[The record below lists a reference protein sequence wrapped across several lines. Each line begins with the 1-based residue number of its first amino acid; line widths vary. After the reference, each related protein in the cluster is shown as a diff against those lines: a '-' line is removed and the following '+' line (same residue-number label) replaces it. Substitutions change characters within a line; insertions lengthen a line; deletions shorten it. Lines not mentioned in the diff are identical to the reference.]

1 MNQGRTPSERVQ
13 LHLHCIKNHL
23 AGILR
28 ELPTNNM
35 KEKLKAAIPAIKEK
49 AIATLLLLW
58 NKGVAACLLAIL
70 AWKYTGLS
78 SDDPT
83 PFAEVLYALILAG
96 TVIVVSPI
104 VRLLVFPNAAEA
116 AEKGDRSRKW
126 LESGNHSPPPSPTTG
141 SLPSSHTPP
150 PPYASPL
157 CCNPASDLRAS
168 RLVFNPRR
176 AMEPRQDRTS
186 PRSGYLPDG

>member
-13 LHLHCIKNHL
+13 LHLYCIKNHL

-28 ELPTNNM
+28 ELPPINM
-35 KEKLKAAIPAIKEK
+35 IDKLKATLPAIKAK

-58 NKGVAACLLAIL
+58 NKGVAACILAIL
-70 AWKYTGLS
+70 AWKYIGLS
-78 SDDPT
+78 SDNPT

-116 AEKGDRSRKW
+116 SEKGKVKVW
-126 LESGNHSPPPSPTTG
+126 LEAGKFTPSLAHYWFATLISYSITALCVS
-141 SLPSSHTPP
+141 SL
-150 PPYASPL
+150 L
-157 CCNPASDLRAS
+157 
-168 RLVFNPRR
+168 
-176 AMEPRQDRTS
+176 
-186 PRSGYLPDG
+186 

>member
-13 LHLHCIKNHL
+13 LHLYCIKRSI

-35 KEKLKAAIPAIKEK
+35 TETLKAIWAK
-49 AIATLLLLW
+49 APSIIHLVW
-58 NKGVAACLLAIL
+58 NKGAVAALLVIL

-78 SDDPT
+78 SDNPT

-96 TVIVVSPI
+96 TVIVASPI

-116 AEKGDRSRKW
+116 SEKGKVKVW
-126 LESGNHSPPPSPTTG
+126 LEAGQFTPSLAHYWFATLISYAITALCVS
-141 SLPSSHTPP
+141 SL
-150 PPYASPL
+150 L
-157 CCNPASDLRAS
+157 
-168 RLVFNPRR
+168 
-176 AMEPRQDRTS
+176 
-186 PRSGYLPDG
+186 

>member
-58 NKGVAACLLAIL
+58 NKGVAACFVAIL
-70 AWKYTGLS
+70 AWEYIGLS

-116 AEKGDRSRKW
+116 SEKGKVKGW
-126 LESGNHSPPPSPTTG
+126 LEAGKFTPALAHYWFATLISYSITALCVS
-141 SLPSSHTPP
+141 SL
-150 PPYASPL
+150 L
-157 CCNPASDLRAS
+157 
-168 RLVFNPRR
+168 
-176 AMEPRQDRTS
+176 
-186 PRSGYLPDG
+186 

>member
-1 MNQGRTPSERVQ
+1 MNNQGRTPSERVQ

-58 NKGVAACLLAIL
+58 NKGVAACFVAIL
-70 AWKYTGLS
+70 AWEYIGLS

-96 TVIVVSPI
+96 TVIIVSPF
-104 VRLLVFPNAAEA
+104 VRLLVFPVAAEA
-116 AEKGDRSRKW
+116 AEKGDIKKW
-126 LESGNHSPPPSPTTG
+126 LESESFTPALAHYWFATIISYATTALCVS
-141 SLPSSHTPP
+141 SL
-150 PPYASPL
+150 L
-157 CCNPASDLRAS
+157 
-168 RLVFNPRR
+168 
-176 AMEPRQDRTS
+176 
-186 PRSGYLPDG
+186 